1 MEGLRN
7 WGNAFVT
14 PFSAKSDRN
23 SVKNDRNVPEQSER
37 VMIETTKPVC
47 IMFLLPGSAVGLMCE
62 ETENCMRMGV
72 LEPENPIQADTCG
85 TG

>member
-1 MEGLRN
+1 
-7 WGNAFVT
+7 
-14 PFSAKSDRN
+14 
-23 SVKNDRNVPEQSER
+23 
-37 VMIETTKPVC
+37 MIETTKTVC
-47 IMFLLPGSAVGLMCE
+47 IMFLLPGSAVGLLCE